1 MQYNVE
7 KLREAFPSPFTEREN
22 PSLVKGLAF
31 PDANHGPE
39 GAFFTKELPH
49 EHPAVLDYN
58 QPPTGQ
64 PSLWCHW
71 TASDTSLEW
80 NGAEKFYQYAEWL
93 EYLVEKFFVPWGIQL
108 NGAVQWQGEDPTD
121 RGILSMRNNRLFVHF
136 EDVAEGEEAEDAEEA
151 EEEA

>member
-7 KLREAFPSPFTEREN
+7 KLREAFP
-22 PSLVKGLAF
+22 
-31 PDANHGPE
+31 DADHGPE

-71 TASDTSLEW
+71 SASDTSLEW

-93 EYLVEKFFVPWGIQL
+93 EYLVEQFFVPRGIQL

-136 EDVAEGEEAEDAEEA
+136 EDVAEEAEEA
-151 EEEA
+151 EEA